1 MPKKTKTYTEFLPA
15 CFIPAWIKQAID
27 LDREAGFSTGHIMR
41 RAIERLHPEAKL
53 FIADVGD
60 LLPAT
65 MPSTMIDP
73 FRLNVIQQ
81 HQDRRHRTISQ
92 AIRDA
97 LYNYYENKRP
107 LSARPTE

>member
-1 MPKKTKTYTEFLPA
+1 MPKKTKTYTELLPA

-41 RAIERLHPEAKL
+41 RAIERLHPEAVL
-53 FIADVGD
+53 FDTD
-60 LLPAT
+60 DPLPAT

-81 HQDRRHRTISQ
+81 HQDRRNRTISQ

-97 LYNYYENKRP
+97 LYNYYEDQRP
-107 LSARPTE
+107 LPARPTE